1 MKKLV
6 LILVSAFF
14 LTIILSFN
22 YIIWI
27 RGQQVAS
34 YKEQV
39 KEYKDNQT
47 LTSNA
52 RKADY
57 DSYLSQLEEK
67 NKEIQRLTRLV
78 ASLNEGKQALEDDL
92 QSSAQILEQKNG
104 MINKLLSQTDIKPL
118 EDIVRKWISSINEE
132 QYVSAYK
139 MLNNDLASQ
148 DDVKKLTEFVN
159 NFRNNVEKFD
169 LKSIELYKGEGHNS
183 KNSNIIFKTVIDVK
197 IADTAI
203 DSEYYNGLN
212 ERYFGLT
219 VNKNKWVIS
228 SVTVLP

>member
-14 LTIILSFN
+14 LTIIISFN
-22 YIIWI
+22 YIIWV
-27 RGQQVAS
+27 RGQQVKN

-39 KEYKDNQT
+39 EEYKDNQT

-57 DSYLSQLEEK
+57 DSYLSQLGEK
-67 NKEIQRLTRLV
+67 SKEIQRLTGLI
-78 ASLNEGKQALEDDL
+78 ASLNEGKKALEDDI
-92 QSSAQILEQKNG
+92 QSNEKSLEQKNG
-104 MINKLLSQTDIKPL
+104 VINKLLSQTDIKPL
-118 EDIVRKWISSINEE
+118 EDTVRKWISAINEE
-132 QYVSAYK
+132 QYVNAYK
-139 MLNNDLASQ
+139 MLNNNVATQ

-159 NFRNNVEKFD
+159 NYRNVLEKFD
-169 LKSIELYKGEGHNS
+169 LKSIELYKGETNNS
-183 KNSNIIFKTVIDVK
+183 KNSNIIFKVTIDVK
-197 IADTAI
+197 IADTVF

-212 ERYFGLT
+212 ERYFSLT
-219 VNKNKWVIS
+219 VNNNKWVIS

>member
-22 YIIWI
+22 YIIWV
-27 RGQQVAS
+27 RGQQVSS

-57 DSYLSQLEEK
+57 DSYLAQLEEK
-67 NKEIQRLTRLV
+67 NKEIQRLTRLI
-78 ASLNEGKQALEDDL
+78 ASLNEGKKALEDDI
-92 QSSAQILEQKNG
+92 QSNEESLEQKNG
-104 MINKLLSQTDIKPL
+104 VINKLLSQTDIKPL
-118 EDIVRKWISSINEE
+118 EDTVRKWISAINEE
-132 QYVSAYK
+132 QYVNAFK
-139 MLNNDLASQ
+139 MLNNDLSTQ

-159 NFRNNVEKFD
+159 NYRNSVENFA
-169 LKSIELYKGEGHNS
+169 LKSIEIYKGESHNS
-183 KNSNIIFKTVIDVK
+183 KNSNIVFKAIIDVK
-197 IADTAI
+197 IADAAM

-228 SVTVLP
+228 SITVLP